1 MLKQQRR
8 ELAHAAVAVIEKRK
22 IVKFLWLGK
31 GLRLGDGRFK
41 LGPWQYGF
49 DGGERIAA
57 PGTRLDQSLT
67 DLNVQPDLFV
77 DRFSAGVKLLG
88 RRVQGPGA
96 STATGSHWPR
106 THVGRAIQRRRRV
119 ALRAH
124 VERDRHRERRI
135 RRSEESRGGEEG

>member
-88 RRVQGPGA
+88 MHAFGFLEQFSDQMLEHIDRK
-96 STATGSHWPR
+96 STRLNSSHLVISYAVFCLKKK
-106 THVGRAIQRRRRV
+106 TK
-119 ALRAH
+119 
-124 VERDRHRERRI
+124 
-135 RRSEESRGGEEG
+135 